1 MFATLL
7 GPLPRPPVDD
17 QARPEAVLD
26 AILELQTEH
35 GLEPVTDGRPP
46 VLAGR
51 GSTSPGSAD
60 APAAWRL
67 TTTRTDALVKST
79 LVGPFTAGSDGTA
92 ERRVVLELAAAG
104 CRWIEIHEPAAIE
117 IGDDAGTRARFV
129 DLHQAL
135 TADLADVHLSLA
147 ITGGAAASA
156 GIGTLLAGAYSSL
169 AVDLIDGPDNW
180 DLVVGTPGD
189 RGIVAGVVAPRPG
202 TDDGPEVM
210 LWAAAYA
217 ASTGG
222 RGMDRVGLATASS
235 YADLPW
241 EVADTKI
248 RRLGDALR
256 LANAPVDER
265 LAAMDP
271 HAIDPR
277 SAALGRHAPRPGLQT
292 KRGET

>member
-7 GPLPRPPVDD
+7 GPLPRPPIDER
-17 QARPEAVLD
+17 ASPEAALD
-26 AILELQTEH
+26 AILELQTAH
-35 GLEPVTDGRPP
+35 GLEPLTDGHPP
-46 VLAGR
+46 VVAQSRTTDSL
-51 GSTSPGSAD
+51 
-60 APAAWRL
+60 PAEAVTAWRM
-67 TTTRTDALVKST
+67 TTSRTDALVKT
-79 LVGPFTAGSDGTA
+79 AVVGPFSTGSDGAA
-92 ERRVVLELAAAG
+92 ERRAVLELASAG

-117 IGDDAGTRARFV
+117 IRDDVGKRARFV
-129 DLHQAL
+129 DLHQSL
-135 TADLADVHLSLA
+135 TADLPDVHLSLA
-147 ITGGAAASA
+147 ITGGAAAST

-189 RGIVAGVVAPRPG
+189 RGIIAGVVAPRPG